1 MTQACKPSRD
11 EAHVR
16 LIQLSAGKKRWDL
29 VEMLKEFGGVAQLD
43 GGALGEMGARF
54 ARSSRD
60 TPADQQARR
69 HHLAVGIFDKQACAH
84 GYTSMTV
91 PGSMVRVCTQVWGY
105 QRLHVRLASV
115 ASTQAHEPVAA

>member
-1 MTQACKPSRD
+1 
-11 EAHVR
+11 
-16 LIQLSAGKKRWDL
+16 
-29 VEMLKEFGGVAQLD
+29 MLKEFGGVAQLD

-69 HHLAVGIFDKQACAH
+69 HHLAVGIFDKQARAY

-91 PGSMVRVCTQVWGY
+91 RGNLGGTCTQVWGY
-105 QRLHVRLASV
+105 QWPYVRLASA
-115 ASTQAHEPVAA
+115 ASTQAHELVAA